1 VNTHDSGSNG
11 SIKNV
16 HFRYFLLVLVIGI
29 PLIYIIM
36 LKLNGNLWNLNDPNH
51 RFIMITAIYILLYM
65 ACLRVMKKNNITLKG
80 LVKIKKAFNIWEI
93 IGLMFLVK
101 VLVISAAATLFLLQG
116 YFLIDSNFNDID
128 NTPVKEESSIEFIF
142 DTIVAVLIAPFVE
155 EIFFRGLIM
164 QSWALRWGVKKGIV
178 FSSILFSIMH
188 LSPEF
193 LDMFIGGII
202 LSILF
207 IKYQSLLISII
218 FHAIYNFINQ
228 VLQIF
233 TYGGNSNDSLTI
245 DQFKATG
252 WVGLIMFIISFIIFV
267 IYLKKSKIHGILPIT

>member
-1 VNTHDSGSNG
+1 MNTHDSGSNG

>member
-1 VNTHDSGSNG
+1 MNTHDSGSNG

-16 HFRYFLLVLVIGI
+16 HLRYFLLVLVIGI
-29 PLIYIIM
+29 PLIYIMM
-36 LKLNGNLWNLNDPNH
+36 LKLNGNLLNLNDPSY
-51 RFIMITAIYILLYM
+51 RFITITAIYILLYM

-93 IGLMFLVK
+93 IGLVFLVK
-101 VLVISAAATLFLLQG
+101 VLVISTAATLFLLEG
-116 YFLIDSNFNDID
+116 YSLIDSNFNDID
-128 NTPVKEESSIEFIF
+128 NPPVKEESSIEFIF

-207 IKYQSLLISII
+207 IKYQSLLISIS
-218 FHAIYNFINQ
+218 FHAIYNVINV

-233 TYGGNSNDSLTI
+233 TSGGNSNDPFTV

-252 WVGLIMFIISFIIFV
+252 WVGLIMFVISFIIFV